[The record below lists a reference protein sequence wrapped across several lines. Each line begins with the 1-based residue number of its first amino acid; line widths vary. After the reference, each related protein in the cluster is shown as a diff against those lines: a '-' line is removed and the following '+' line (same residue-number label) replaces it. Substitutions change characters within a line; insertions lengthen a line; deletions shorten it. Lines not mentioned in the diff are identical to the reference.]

1 MNNENQKQ
9 PDIDSNSATVV
20 SYTPTPKEIEIMKH
34 ALGFPKLYRNYFNTS
49 ENTSDYPHCEN
60 LVKNGMMDKD
70 ILNQEL
76 MPGIYYSVTELGKK
90 YLGV

>member
-1 MNNENQKQ
+1 MEDKQELTNQENN
-9 PDIDSNSATVV
+9 SGTVA
-20 SYTPTPKEIEIMKH
+20 SYTPTDKEIEIMKH
-34 ALGFPKLYRNYFNTS
+34 ALGYPKLYRNYFNTS
-49 ENTSDYPHCEN
+49 ENTADYPYCEN

-76 MPGIYYSVTELGKK
+76 MPGIYYSVTDSGRK